1 VSTALFDSDW
11 GLIALCVA
19 VGCLV
24 LAAVLVATAQERG
37 AWLRDRLGPYRGSD
51 EERPSQ
57 VDPTWRARMDEIFGA
72 TERRLDRTNLWQ
84 GLARRLDQAGMETRP
99 AVIVWLAAVVGVLGF
114 AVFGLVS
121 GSFFLGLLVAAVAA
135 ATPFATVTLRAKR
148 RMRAFDEQLPNV
160 LQTMAGSL
168 QVGHSFNQS
177 LQAIVDEG
185 QQPAADEFARVIAE
199 MRFGRP
205 ADDALEAVGER
216 LDSPDFDYVLMS
228 VRVQRQIGGSLAGL
242 FETVAETVR
251 ERQQFR
257 RKLRAITA
265 TGRMSA
271 YLLVCLPLAT
281 AALLTAIRP
290 DYLAPLFTTPGGQ
303 MAVAASCV
311 MIVIGALSLRRI
323 VDVKG

>member
-1 VSTALFDSDW
+1 MSRALFDSAW
-11 GLIALCVA
+11 GLVALSVA

-24 LAAVLVATAQERG
+24 LSAVLVATARPRG
-37 AWLRDRLGPYRGSD
+37 AWLRDRLGPYGGPGRASD
-51 EERPSQ
+51 TDPVWRERMEA
-57 VDPTWRARMDEIFGA
+57 VFGA
-72 TERRLDRTNLWQ
+72 TERRLGGTSPWRALS
-84 GLARRLDQAGMETRP
+84 RRLEQAGMAARP
-99 AVIVWLAAVVGVLGF
+99 AVVTWLAVSLGAVALTLV
-114 AVFGLVS
+114 GLVS
-121 GSFFLGLLVAAVAA
+121 GSLALGLLTAVAA
-135 ATPFATVTLRAKR
+135 AAAPFLMVWLRAAR
-148 RMRAFDEQLPNV
+148 RMRAFDEQLPSV

-185 QQPAADEFARVIAE
+185 QQPAADELGRVITE

-205 ADDALEAVGER
+205 ADEALEAVAAR
-216 LDSPDFDYVLMS
+216 LDSPDLDYVLMS
-228 VRVQRQIGGSLAGL
+228 VRVQRQAGGSLAGL

-271 YLLVCLPLAT
+271 YLLTGLPFAT
-281 AALLTAIRP
+281 GLLITAINP
-290 DYLAPLFTTPGGQ
+290 TYLSPLFASAGGRMALGLSAVM
-303 MAVAASCV
+303 MAV
-311 MIVIGALSLRRI
+311 GGLTLRRI

>member
-1 VSTALFDSDW
+1 MKAALFDSTW

-19 VGCLV
+19 VGCFV
-24 LAAVLVATAQERG
+24 LSAVLVATARPRG
-37 AWLRDRLGPYRGSD
+37 AWLRDRLGPYGGP
-51 EERPSQ
+51 ERPSDT
-57 VDPTWRARMDEIFGA
+57 DPAWRERMDAIFGA
-72 TERRLDRTNLWQ
+72 TERRLDGTSSWRS
-84 GLARRLDQAGMETRP
+84 LARRLEQAGLETQP
-99 AVIVWLAAVVGVLGF
+99 AMIVWLGFVLGF
-114 AVFGLVS
+114 AALALFSLAS
-121 GSFFLGLLVAAVAA
+121 GSFVLGLVAAAVAA
-135 ATPFATVTLRAKR
+135 AAPFLFVWVQARR
-148 RMRAFDEQLPNV
+148 RMQAFDEQLPNV

-185 QQPAADEFARVIAE
+185 QQPAADEFGRVLTE

-205 ADDALEAVGER
+205 ADDALEAVGAR

-228 VRVQRQIGGSLAGL
+228 VRVQRQAGGSLAGL

-257 RKLRAITA
+257 RKLKAITA

-271 YLLVCLPLAT
+271 YLLTCLPFAT
-281 AALLTAIRP
+281 ALLITAIHPR
-290 DYLAPLFTTPGGQ
+290 YLAPLFTSPGGQ
-303 MAVAASCV
+303 IAVVASCV
-311 MIVIGALSLRRI
+311 MIVIGGLSLRRI

>member
-1 VSTALFDSDW
+1 MNTALFDSAW
-11 GLIALCVA
+11 GLIALSIA

-24 LAAVLVATAQERG
+24 LSAVLVATARPRG
-37 AWLRDRLGPYRGSD
+37 AWLRDRLGPYGGPERASD
-51 EERPSQ
+51 T
-57 VDPTWRARMDEIFGA
+57 DPAWRERMDAIFGA
-72 TERRLDRTNLWQ
+72 TERRFHGTSPWRA
-84 GLARRLDQAGMETRP
+84 LARRLEQAGLNTQP
-99 AVIVWLAAVVGVLGF
+99 AVIVWLGIVLAVAAVI
-114 AVFGLVS
+114 VFGLFA
-121 GSFFLGLLVAAVAA
+121 GSPALGLVAGVVAGA
-135 ATPFATVTLRAKR
+135 LPVMVVWHKARR

-185 QQPAADEFARVIAE
+185 QQPASEEFGRVITE

-205 ADDALEAVGER
+205 ADEALEAVGAR

-228 VRVQRQIGGSLAGL
+228 VRVQRQVGGSLAGL
-242 FETVAETVR
+242 FETVSETVR

-271 YLLVCLPLAT
+271 YLLTFLPFAT
-281 AALLTAIRP
+281 ALLITLVHP
-290 DYLAPLFTTPGGQ
+290 GYLTPLFTTSGGQ
-303 MAVAASCV
+303 VAIGVCTA
-311 MIVIGALSLRRI
+311 MIVIGGLTLRRI